1 MSEALLF
8 LHLLSATA
16 LFAGLFVF
24 SAVALG
30 AQMETGAMRFS
41 LALWHAGLVGV
52 IVFGIALALDVDGVE
67 LWDAW
72 VLIAIVLWV
81 AAGGA
86 GERLAAAHKEAVGG
100 ALPGNIVRAHWI
112 TVVLVLLL
120 LADMV
125 WKPWA

>member
-1 MSEALLF
+1 MSDALLF

-16 LFAGLFVF
+16 LFAAVFVF

-30 AQMETGAMRFS
+30 ARMEPGGMGIS
-41 LALWHAGLVGV
+41 LGLWRGGLLGV
-52 IVFGIALALDVDGVE
+52 VLFGIALALDVDGVE
-67 LWDAW
+67 LWDVW
-72 VLIAIVLWV
+72 VLIAFVLWF

-86 GERLAAAHKEAVGG
+86 GEVLAGAYRKAGG
-100 ALPGNIVRAHWI
+100 AALPGNAVRAHWI
-112 TVVLVLLL
+112 TVLLVLLL